1 MFHRLFKFVKISGN
15 TIEKAHI
22 YQQFHKIEKMLF
34 VQVRGAKQFEKL
46 IEEKDFVAV
55 FW

>member
-1 MFHRLFKFVKISGN
+1 LADWCCPLKYFF
-15 TIEKAHI
+15 EK
-22 YQQFHKIEKMLF
+22 
-34 VQVRGAKQFEKL
+34 VRGAKQFEKL